1 MSGMTIDG
9 GKNDMLKD
17 IENTEQKD
25 EDLYFKQM
33 VEREK
38 RNTMS
43 MSVSMKR
50 NTAIDRVI
58 ERKCY

>member
-1 MSGMTIDG
+1 
-9 GKNDMLKD
+9 
-17 IENTEQKD
+17 
-25 EDLYFKQM
+25 M

>member
-43 MSVSMKR
+43 MSVSIKR